1 LSAASISEIID
12 NRLSAKRPWRGTED
26 TGDEVDR
33 PLRRTTLR
41 DEIKDR
47 LVQRILDGTYGPG
60 ERIVESQV
68 ATEFGTSQAPV
79 REALRELEAMR
90 FVETQPHRGARV
102 REVTTEELGQIYP
115 VRAAL
120 EEVAGRAAAVRMAD
134 EQLSAL
140 ADELAGMR
148 RAAEAQDLHAQLLH
162 DVRFHEIIVE
172 ASGNQVLIEVWR
184 SLRVEAGTLISVIR
198 ADSDLRMIA
207 DMHRPVLQALR
218 SRDPELAGKEMR
230 AHIEF
235 FGSLVTRPPDDR
247 D

>member
-1 LSAASISEIID
+1 
-12 NRLSAKRPWRGTED
+12 
-26 TGDEVDR
+26 VDR

-47 LVQRILDGTYGPG
+47 ILERILDGSYGPG

-102 REVTTEELGQIYP
+102 RQVTTEELIQIYP

-120 EEVAGRAAAVRMAD
+120 EEVAGREAAVRMSD

-140 ADELAGMR
+140 GDELAGMG

-172 ASGNQVLIEVWR
+172 ASGNQVLVDVWR
-184 SLRVEAGTLISVIR
+184 SLRVEARTLVSAIR

-207 DMHRPVLQALR
+207 EMHRPVLQALQ

-235 FGSLVTRPPDDR
+235 FGSLVARRPDDH

>member
-1 LSAASISEIID
+1 
-12 NRLSAKRPWRGTED
+12 
-26 TGDEVDR
+26 VDR

-41 DEIKDR
+41 DELRER
-47 LVQRILDGTYGPG
+47 LVERILDGTYGPG

-90 FVETQPHRGARV
+90 LVETWPHRGARV
-102 REVTTEELGQIYP
+102 REVTAEELGQIYP

-120 EEVAGRAAAVRMAD
+120 EELAGREAAVRMSAG
-134 EQLSAL
+134 QLAAL
-140 ADELAGMR
+140 AGELAGMR

-184 SLRVEAGTLISVIR
+184 SLRVEARTLISVIR
-198 ADSDLRMIA
+198 ADSDLRLIA
-207 DMHRPVLQALR
+207 ELHRPVLQALR

-235 FGSLVTRPPDDR
+235 FGSLVVRRPDGHD
-247 D
+247 

>member
-1 LSAASISEIID
+1 M
-12 NRLSAKRPWRGTED
+12 
-26 TGDEVDR
+26 DR

-47 LVQRILDGTYGPG
+47 IVERILDGTYGPG

-102 REVTTEELGQIYP
+102 RKVTTEELGQIYP

-120 EEVAGRAAAVRMAD
+120 EEVAGREAAIRMSE
-134 EQLSAL
+134 EQLSTL

-148 RAAEAQDLHAQLLH
+148 QAAEAQNLHAQLLH

-172 ASGNQVLIEVWR
+172 ASGNQVLVDVWR
-184 SLRVEAGTLISVIR
+184 SLRVEARTLISVIR

-207 DMHRPVLQALR
+207 EMHRPVLQALQ

-235 FGSLVTRPPDDR
+235 FGSFVIRQPEDHD
-247 D
+247 

>member
-1 LSAASISEIID
+1 
-12 NRLSAKRPWRGTED
+12 
-26 TGDEVDR
+26 VDR

-41 DEIKDR
+41 DQIKDR

-68 ATEFGTSQAPV
+68 AVEFGTSQAPV
-79 REALRELEAMR
+79 REALRELEALR
-90 FVETQPHRGARV
+90 FVETRPHRGARV
-102 REVTTEELGQIYP
+102 REVTTQELGQIYP

-120 EEVAGRAAAVRMAD
+120 EEVAGRAAAARISG

-148 RAAEAQDLHAQLLH
+148 RAAEAQDLDAQLLH

-172 ASGNQVLIEVWR
+172 ASGNQVLA
-184 SLRVEAGTLISVIR
+184 EARTLISVIR

-207 DMHRPVLQALR
+207 EMHRPVLQALQ

-235 FGSLVTRPPDDR
+235 FGSLVTRRPDDH

>member
-1 LSAASISEIID
+1 M
-12 NRLSAKRPWRGTED
+12 
-26 TGDEVDR
+26 DR

-47 LVQRILDGTYGPG
+47 IVERILDGTYGPG

-68 ATEFGTSQAPV
+68 AVEFGTSQAPV

-90 FVETQPHRGARV
+90 FVEIRPHRGARV
-102 REVTTEELGQIYP
+102 REVTTQELGQIYP

-120 EEVAGRAAAVRMAD
+120 EEVAGRAAAVRMSD

-148 RAAEAQDLHAQLLH
+148 QAAEAQDLHAQLLH
-162 DVRFHEIIVE
+162 DVCFHELIVE

-207 DMHRPVLQALR
+207 EMHRPVLQALQ

-235 FGSLVTRPPDDR
+235 FGSLVARRPHDHD
-247 D
+247 

>member
-1 LSAASISEIID
+1 M
-12 NRLSAKRPWRGTED
+12 
-26 TGDEVDR
+26 DR

-47 LVQRILDGTYGPG
+47 IVERILDGSYGPG

-79 REALRELEAMR
+79 REALLELEAMR
-90 FVETQPHRGARV
+90 LVETRPHRGARV
-102 REVTTEELGQIYP
+102 REVTAEELGQIYP

-120 EEVAGRAAAVRMAD
+120 EEVAGREAAVRMSA
-134 EQLSAL
+134 EQLAAL

-162 DVRFHEIIVE
+162 DVRFHELIVE
-172 ASGNQVLIEVWR
+172 ASGNQVLVEVWR
-184 SLRVEAGTLISVIR
+184 SLRVEARTLISVIR
-198 ADSDLRMIA
+198 AVSDLRMIA
-207 DMHRPVLQALR
+207 ELHRPVLQALR

-235 FGSLVTRPPDDR
+235 FGSFVAPRPEDHA
-247 D
+247 

>member
-1 LSAASISEIID
+1 
-12 NRLSAKRPWRGTED
+12 
-26 TGDEVDR
+26 VDR

-102 REVTTEELGQIYP
+102 RQVTTEELGQIYP

-120 EEVAGRAAAVRMAD
+120 EEVAGRAAAARMTD
-134 EQLSAL
+134 GQLSAL

-148 RAAEAQDLHAQLLH
+148 RAAEAHDLHAQLLH

-184 SLRVEAGTLISVIR
+184 SLRVEAGTLVSVIR

-207 DMHRPVLQALR
+207 DMHRSVLHALQ

-230 AHIEF
+230 GHIEF
-235 FGSLVTRPPDDR
+235 FGSLVARRPEGHDGPTRATEA
-247 D
+247 